1 MIFVITQILTIFATK
16 ISAMRIGKLIVCIVG
31 LVLMW
36 SCKQNTEEKCAF
48 VPDTKAITVNLQ
60 FEALEDS
67 IPAITTKKQLVDFF
81 ARHTT
86 LRDFV
91 FGRTAYPDDSVFINE
106 LFTRFSN
113 PHFDS
118 LLLETKRVYGD
129 LSELKAEF
137 NNAFV
142 TLKYYYPD
150 FQPPK
155 IQTVITGLETD
166 LFVTDTLIV
175 VGLDY
180 YLGKGAKYRP
190 NMYEY
195 MLQRYE
201 KTFIVPSVMLLYG
214 IDSRLNETDLQ
225 DRTVLADMITY
236 GKAYYF
242 AKHMLP
248 CVPDS
253 VLIGYSAEEMAGA
266 RANQDVIWKKLVE
279 DEVFFATGAQA
290 KQKYI
295 AERPKTFDVADQA
308 PGRIGTWVGWQIVN
322 SYAARNPQVSLPDLM
337 RIKNAKQIFDES
349 KYRPVAP

>member
-1 MIFVITQILTIFATK
+1 
-16 ISAMRIGKLIVCIVG
+16 MRIVNRLVIGVVT
-31 LVLMW
+31 LVLVW
-36 SCKQNTEEKCAF
+36 SCSGNVEEKCAF
-48 VPDTKAITVNLQ
+48 VPDTKSITVDLQ
-60 FEALEDS
+60 FESLEDS
-67 IPAITTKKQLVDFF
+67 IPAITSKQQLVDFF
-81 ARHTT
+81 SRNPT

-91 FGRTAYPDDSVFINE
+91 FGREAYPNDSAFINE
-106 LFTRFSN
+106 LYARFSN

-118 LLLETKRVYGD
+118 LLLETNKVFGD

-142 TLKYYYPD
+142 NLKYYYHD

-155 IQTVITGLETD
+155 IQTIITGLETD
-166 LFVTDTLIV
+166 LFVTDTLVV

-195 MLQRYE
+195 MLRRYE
-201 KTFIVPSVMLLYG
+201 KNFIVPSVMLLYG
-214 IDSRLNETDLQ
+214 IDSRLNETDLN
-225 DRTVLADMITY
+225 DRTVLAEMITY

-242 AKHMLP
+242 AKQMLP

-253 VLIGYSAEEMAGA
+253 VFIGYSSDEIAGA
-266 RANQDVIWKKLVE
+266 RANQDLIWKKLVE
-279 DEVFFATGAQA
+279 DEVFYSTSA
-290 KQKYI
+290 KIRQKYI

-322 SYAARNPQVSLPDLM
+322 SYASRKPELTLPELM
-337 RIKNAKQIFDES
+337 LIKNAKQIFDES
-349 KYRPVAP
+349 RYRPVAP